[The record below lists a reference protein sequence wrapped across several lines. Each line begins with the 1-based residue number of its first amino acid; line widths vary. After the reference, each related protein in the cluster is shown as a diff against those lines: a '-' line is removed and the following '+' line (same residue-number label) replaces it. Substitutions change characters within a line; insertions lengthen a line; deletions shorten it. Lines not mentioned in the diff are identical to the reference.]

1 MCATNET
8 DIITWRT
15 MKPSSVNP
23 TTGGEEEEEEEEE
36 EESRKQKFCQLS
48 RQEFAVEVA
57 APAPLH
63 G

>member
-1 MCATNET
+1 
-8 DIITWRT
+8 

>member
-1 MCATNET
+1 
-8 DIITWRT
+8 

-23 TTGGEEEEEEEEE
+23 TTGGEEEEEE